1 MAKAKASGA
10 PKTPRAKS
18 RKGVGGRKPKMS
30 VEKFE
35 EVRLIVASSNYIKVA
50 CAFVGVSQSC
60 FYEWI
65 KKPEN
70 SEYLD
75 TLRAAEASGEIGAAN
90 CLTNAA
96 RHDWKAAVAY
106 LERRW
111 AARWRKVTTVKFED
125 IPDDQLLRLLEL
137 TKPEDEDSP
146 LRLAQ

>member
-10 PKTPRAKS
+10 PKTPRAS

-30 VEKFE
+30 VDKFRKIE
-35 EVRLIVASSNYIKVA
+35 LIVSNSNYIKVA
-50 CAFVGVSQSC
+50 LHFVGVGESC
-60 FYEWI
+60 FYNWMR
-65 KKPEN
+65 KPEN
-70 SEYLD
+70 AQYVQS
-75 TLRAAEASGEIGAAN
+75 LRRAECAGEIGASA

-96 RHDWKAAVAY
+96 RNDWKAAVAY

-146 LRLAQ
+146 LRLSG